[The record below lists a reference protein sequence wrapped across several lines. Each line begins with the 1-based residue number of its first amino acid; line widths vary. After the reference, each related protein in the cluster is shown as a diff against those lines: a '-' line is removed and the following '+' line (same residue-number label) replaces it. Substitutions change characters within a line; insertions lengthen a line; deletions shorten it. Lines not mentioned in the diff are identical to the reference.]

1 MLPSRKA
8 REMEP
13 GPQSEVQAPPQTTVA
28 PTRKSGVIVPHK
40 AKWYQR
46 LAARLIWFLIRSVGA
61 TIRYRLEDRSG
72 FFSDAPK
79 EKIIFALWHNRLAL
93 CVPLYERYLR
103 VHDRTRSVVAL
114 VSASRDGGLLTHVLE
129 LFNIEVARGSSSRRG
144 PQALRELVSWGEN
157 GYDLAIT
164 PDGPRGP
171 CYTVQEGVISTAQL
185 TCLAILPAS
194 YPLNWKI
201 QLKSWD
207 RFQIPLPFAR
217 CEVITG
223 RMLRVPRE
231 ANDVERESLRVQLET
246 ELRSITRD

>member
-1 MLPSRKA
+1 MMADTGS
-8 REMEP
+8 
-13 GPQSEVQAPPQTTVA
+13 QSGVEGATPRVSAPA
-28 PTRKSGVIVPHK
+28 RKSGVIVPHK
-40 AKWYQR
+40 AKWPQR
-46 LAARLIWFLIRSVGA
+46 LAAWLVWLLIRGVSA
-61 TIRYRLEDRSG
+61 TIRYRLEDRAGYFSG
-72 FFSDAPK
+72 ACK

-103 VHDRTRSVVAL
+103 VLDSSRSVVAL
-114 VSASRDGGLLTHVLE
+114 VSASRDGGLLTHILK

-171 CYTVQEGVISTAQL
+171 CYTVREGVISTAQL
-185 TCLAILPAS
+185 TGLVIVPAA
-194 YPLNWKI
+194 YHLNWKI

-217 CEVITG
+217 CAVTTG
-223 RMLRVPRE
+223 RVIRVPRE
-231 ANDVERESLRVQLET
+231 AGEVEREALRVQLET
-246 ELRSITRD
+246 ELRAITRD

>member
-1 MLPSRKA
+1 
-8 REMEP
+8 METTE
-13 GPQSEVQAPPQTTVA
+13 PQSEVEARQPAAAVRP
-28 PTRKSGVIVPHK
+28 RKSGVIVPHK

-61 TIRYRLEDRSG
+61 TIRFRLEDRSG
-72 FFSDAPK
+72 FFSGSPK

-103 VHDRTRSVVAL
+103 AHDPSRSVVAL
-114 VSASRDGGLLTHVLE
+114 VSASRDGGLLTHILE

-185 TCLAILPAS
+185 TGLAIVPAS
-194 YPLNWKI
+194 YHLNWKF

-217 CEVITG
+217 CEVSTG
-223 RMLRVPRE
+223 RILRIPRE
-231 ANDVERESLRVQLET
+231 ANEAEREAFRAQLES
-246 ELRSITRD
+246 EMRAITRD

>member
-1 MLPSRKA
+1 MPA
-8 REMEP
+8 R
-13 GPQSEVQAPPQTTVA
+13 
-28 PTRKSGVIVPHK
+28 TRKSGVVVPHQ

-46 LAARLIWFLIRSVGA
+46 LAARLIWLLIRVVSA
-61 TIRYRLEDRSG
+61 TIRFRLDDRSG
-72 FFSDAPK
+72 FFSGAPT

-93 CVPLYERYLR
+93 CVPLYQRYLR
-103 VHDRTRSVVAL
+103 AHDPGRSVVAL
-114 VSASRDGGLLTHVLE
+114 VSASRDGGLLAHILE

-171 CYTVQEGVISTAQL
+171 CYTVQEGVVSTAQL
-185 TCLAILPAS
+185 TGLAIVPAS
-194 YPLNWKI
+194 YHLNWKI

-223 RMLRVPRE
+223 RVLRVPRE
-231 ANDVERESLRVQLET
+231 ASDAEREALRAELET
-246 ELRSITRD
+246 EMRAITRD

>member
-1 MLPSRKA
+1 MAETS
-8 REMEP
+8 
-13 GPQSEVQAPPQTTVA
+13 PQSEMGMPQAQAPS
-28 PTRKSGVIVPHK
+28 RSKKSGVVVPHK

-46 LAARLIWFLIRSVGA
+46 FAARLIWLLIRCVST
-61 TIRYRLEDRSG
+61 TIRFRLEDRSG
-72 FFSDAPK
+72 YFSSAPK

-103 VHDRTRSVVAL
+103 VHDSSRSVVAL
-114 VSASRDGGLLTHVLE
+114 VSASRDGGLLTHILK

-185 TCLAILPAS
+185 TGLVIVPAS
-194 YPLNWKI
+194 YHLNWKI
-201 QLKSWD
+201 QLRSWD

-217 CEVITG
+217 CDVTTG
-223 RMLRVPRE
+223 RIIRVPRE
-231 ANDVERESLRVQLET
+231 AGEVEREALRAQLES
-246 ELRSITRD
+246 ELRSVTRD

>member
-1 MLPSRKA
+1 
-8 REMEP
+8 METTGPRP
-13 GPQSEVQAPPQTTVA
+13 GVGTPQPAVPRA
-28 PTRKSGVIVPHK
+28 RKSGVVIPHR

-46 LAARLIWFLIRSVGA
+46 LAAWLIWLLIRVVSA
-61 TIRYRLEDRSG
+61 TIRFRLDDRSG
-72 FFSDAPK
+72 FFSGAPK

-103 VHDRTRSVVAL
+103 AHDPSRSVVAL
-114 VSASRDGGLLTHVLE
+114 VSASKDGGLLTHILE

-185 TCLAILPAS
+185 TGLTIVPAS
-194 YPLNWKI
+194 YHLSWKI
-201 QLKSWD
+201 CLKSWD

-217 CEVITG
+217 CDVITG
-223 RMLRVPRE
+223 RVLRVPRE
-231 ANDVERESLRVQLET
+231 ASEGEREALRVQLET
-246 ELRSITRD
+246 ELRSITHD

>member
-1 MLPSRKA
+1 MA
-8 REMEP
+8 EIV
-13 GPQSEVQAPPQTTVA
+13 PQSSAGAETS
-28 PTRKSGVIVPHK
+28 PTPAASRPRKSGVVVPHR

-46 LAARLIWFLIRSVGA
+46 WAAWLIWLLIRGVSA

-72 FFSDAPK
+72 YLSGAPR

-103 VHDRTRSVVAL
+103 AYDPSRSVVAL
-114 VSASRDGGLLTHVLE
+114 VSASRDGGLLTHVLK
-129 LFNIEVARGSSSRRG
+129 LFRIECARGSSSRRG

-171 CYTVQEGVISTAQL
+171 CYTVREGVISTAQL
-185 TCLAILPAS
+185 TGLVIVPAS
-194 YPLNWKI
+194 YHLNWKI

-217 CEVITG
+217 CEVTTG
-223 RMLRVPRE
+223 RALRVPRE
-231 ANDVERESLRVQLET
+231 AGEAEREVLRAELES
-246 ELRSITRD
+246 ELRALTRD

>member
-1 MLPSRKA
+1 
-8 REMEP
+8 METTGP
-13 GPQSEVQAPPQTTVA
+13 RPEVETPQSATPA
-28 PTRKSGVIVPHK
+28 RTRKSGVVVPHK

-46 LAARLIWFLIRSVGA
+46 LAARLIWLLIRAVSA
-61 TIRYRLEDRSG
+61 TIRFRLEDRSG
-72 FFSDAPK
+72 FFSGPPK

-103 VHDRTRSVVAL
+103 RHDPGRSVVAL
-114 VSASRDGGLLTHVLE
+114 VSASRDGGLLTHILG

-144 PQALRELVSWGEN
+144 PQALRELVSWGED

-171 CYTVQEGVISTAQL
+171 CYSVQEGVISTAQL
-185 TCLAILPAS
+185 TGLAVVPAS
-194 YPLNWKI
+194 YHLNWKLT
-201 QLKSWD
+201 LKSWD

-223 RMLRVPRE
+223 RILRVPRE
-231 ANDVERESLRVQLET
+231 TSEAEREVFRAHLEA
-246 ELRSITRD
+246 EMLAITRD